1 MRPSAPEPSPRG
13 ALWPNFYPFGSQ
25 NSART
30 PRRFC
35 AFGRRCAPSDAERT
49 GMTTPSRPRRVP
61 NLALGR
67 NSEQKKSDFPI
78 WPAALESPG
87 ELWSPPVAD
96 MLPAIF
102 LDPEGFRSRPI
113 ALWIA
118 HEPLPKVHA
127 SAAALRR
134 YLWVFNGHISGGRE
148 GGCGRRSGLDS
159 AAETSAV
166 EAGTCRHAATVST
179 APTCQVA
186 WVKSTI

>member
-1 MRPSAPEPSPRG
+1 M
-13 ALWPNFYPFGSQ
+13 
-25 NSART
+25 T
-30 PRRFC
+30 P
-35 AFGRRCAPSDAERT
+35 
-49 GMTTPSRPRRVP
+49 PSRLRRMP

-67 NSEQKKSDFPI
+67 NGEQKKSDFPI

-134 YLWVFNGHISGGRE
+134 YL
-148 GGCGRRSGLDS
+148 
-159 AAETSAV
+159 
-166 EAGTCRHAATVST
+166 
-179 APTCQVA
+179 
-186 WVKSTI
+186 